1 MAELNDQQ
9 RVALLNVRLG
19 LPEGSLDPKLALE
32 ALRHGSY
39 AHERS
44 LSAGRPVLR
53 SNERLEFL
61 GDAILGFLIARRV
74 YERFR
79 EASEGEL
86 TRLRAALVREESLA
100 IVARGLGLG
109 DLLLL
114 GRGEQRSGGRENAGR
129 LADALEAVV
138 AAVLLSCG
146 LERTQ
151 EVVERL
157 LAPLFDQGL
166 LARDPKTELQQLFQ
180 SRRRTPQYRVLSVA
194 GPDHARSYE
203 VEVRLDGFPLGRGSG
218 RSKKEAEQAAARAA
232 LETPQAVERALLDEA
247 ISLVPSDSA
256 WPDLAAE
263 ESARVR
269 AALVDADIEHIGSTA
284 VPGLDGKAIIDLLI
298 GVREL
303 TPSLRIP
310 DYEALGEAGV
320 AGRLYFRK
328 RGPVSYNVQVVE
340 LGGPLWRDA
349 LLLRDYLR
357 AHPEERGR
365 YAAGKREAIAS
376 GATTLLRYSDAKA
389 ALVEGLLERAR
400 RWAPG

>member
-19 LPEGSLDPKLALE
+19 LPEGSLDPQLALE

-100 IVARGLGLG
+100 IVARSLGLG

-151 EVVERL
+151 EVVDRL

-180 SRRRTPQYRVLSVA
+180 SRRRTPQYKVLSVA
-194 GPDHARSYE
+194 GPDHARSFE

-232 LETPQAVERALLDEA
+232 LETPQALERALLDEA

-263 ESARVR
+263 ESARLR

-303 TPSLRIP
+303 APSLRIP
-310 DYEALGEAGV
+310 DYEAFGEAGV
-320 AGRLYFRK
+320 PGRLCFRK
-328 RGPVSYNVQVVE
+328 RGPVSFNAQVVE
-340 LGGPLWRDA
+340 RGGPLWRDA
-349 LLLRDYLR
+349 LVLRDYLR

-365 YAAGKREAIAS
+365 YASGKREAIAS

>member
-19 LPEGSLDPKLALE
+19 LPEGSLDPQLALE

-86 TRLRAALVREESLA
+86 TRLRAGLVREESLA

-114 GRGEQRSGGRENAGR
+114 GRGEQRSGGRENAAR

-151 EVVERL
+151 EVVDRL

-180 SRRRTPQYRVLSVA
+180 SRRRTPQYKVLSVA
-194 GPDHARSYE
+194 GPDHARSFE

-232 LETPQAVERALLDEA
+232 LETPQALERALLDEA

-263 ESARVR
+263 ESARLR

-303 TPSLRIP
+303 APSLRIP
-310 DYEALGEAGV
+310 DYEAFGEAGV
-320 AGRLYFRK
+320 PGRLYFRK
-328 RGPVSYNVQVVE
+328 RGPVSFNAQVVE
-340 LGGPLWRDA
+340 RGGPLWRDA